1 MVRSAFLALALLAVA
16 GCRAPSSTEARIV
29 ERQRAMDP
37 PQLWLAEVTGGPQA
51 AAVFVCAD
59 DRVRQGLTAAR
70 AEVNGTPCAS
80 IGNPVEKPGLYA
92 QRCGADGV
100 RYALHVTTEGDQARD
115 FQVAFALQSLDGPA
129 AAVRQT
135 RRYRLIGPCPA
146 GWRIGDQARP
156 GKQPADNAL
165 GDPTGPA
172 R

>member
-1 MVRSAFLALALLAVA
+1 MARCAFLALALLALT
-16 GCRAPSSTEARIV
+16 GCRAPAPTEARIL

-37 PQLWLAEVTGGPQA
+37 PQLWLAQVTGGPSA

-59 DRVRQGLTAAR
+59 DKVRQGLTTGR
-70 AEVNGTPCAS
+70 AEVNGTSCAS

-92 QRCGADGV
+92 QRCRADGV

-115 FQVAFALQSLDGPA
+115 FKVAFALQSLDGP

-156 GKQPADNAL
+156 GKRPAGNAL
-165 GDPTGPA
+165 GGSAGPA